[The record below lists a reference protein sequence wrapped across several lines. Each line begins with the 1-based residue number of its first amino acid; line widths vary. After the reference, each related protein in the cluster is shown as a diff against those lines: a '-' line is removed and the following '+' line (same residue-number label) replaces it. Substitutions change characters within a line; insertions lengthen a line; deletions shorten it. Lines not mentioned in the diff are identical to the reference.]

1 MRREDIT
8 VLQPAGITPEEE
20 TVYQLLVAAGVG
32 TAASL
37 APRTGLGVAATED
50 ALLSL
55 TAKGLADHGSTLP
68 RQFRAAPPD
77 VALLPRLQRSTDAL
91 EQARLE
97 TSRLI
102 ETYRDTMRRHDA
114 VQLLE
119 VITGA
124 EALRQHLRRIQDGA
138 RHEVLW
144 FCKPQYIAMPSGSN
158 KEEFAALARGVRY
171 RVVYE
176 TAFFEEE
183 GAVDNVTA
191 AVEAGE
197 QARVSAHLPLRLAVA
212 DGSVALLP
220 LVSGGSSGSP
230 EVPTTALVRDS
241 NLLGAL
247 IALFECYWAQGVPL
261 DRCDS
266 DPSDMK
272 TPPGPSGLS
281 PTDHRLLSLLVAGVA
296 DKAIASHLNL
306 SRRTVQ
312 RRLQALMER
321 AGAANRVQL
330 AWQAARR
337 GWL

>member
-1 MRREDIT
+1 M
-8 VLQPAGITPEEE
+8 LQPADVTPEEE
-20 TVYQLLVAAGVG
+20 TVYKLLVTAGAG

-37 APRTGLGVAATED
+37 APSTGIGVAATED

-55 TAKGLADHGSTLP
+55 TAKGLADHDSISP

-119 VITGA
+119 VISGA
-124 EALRQHLRRIQDGA
+124 EALRQHLRRIQDDA

-144 FCKPQYIAMPSGSN
+144 FCKPHYVAMPSGSN
-158 KEEFAALARGVRY
+158 REEFAALARGVRY

-176 TAFFEEE
+176 TAFFDEE

-191 AVEAGE
+191 AVDSGE
-197 QARVSAHLPLRLAVA
+197 QARVSGHLPLRLAVA

-220 LVSGGSSGSP
+220 LVSGASSGSP

-241 NLLGAL
+241 NLLAAL
-247 IALFECYWAQGVPL
+247 IALFECYWAQGIPL
-261 DRCDS
+261 DAYAR
-266 DPSDMK
+266 DPRDTSA
-272 TPPGPSGLS
+272 TPGPSGLPPS
-281 PTDHRLLSLLVAGVA
+281 DQKLLSLLVAGVA
-296 DKAIASHLNL
+296 DKAIASHLGL

-312 RRLQALMER
+312 RRLHVLMER

-330 AWQAARR
+330 AWQAAQR